1 MASEVVLLY
10 CATTDKFNFLA
21 TEDIFEFYTELMSEI
36 KLRHPNIF
44 EELTD
49 GKVLTD
55 EIKTEIDTAY
65 NEYKEA
71 FLRDHEEYVEDY

>member
-1 MASEVVLLY
+1 MLNLH
-10 CATTDKFNFLA
+10 
-21 TEDIFEFYTELMSEI
+21 
-36 KLRHPNIF
+36 KLRYHHPNIF